1 MASQATMKNN
11 GIATPLEGVVE
22 SVAGLGGDIAS
33 LAELQ
38 GKLALAD
45 LRESTSQATV
55 PATLLATGVVVA
67 LSTVPVALVGLAYLV
82 AESTGWR
89 TSLAFLATAAA
100 ALAVALVVSY
110 VGYLGLTKSFGSF
123 RRSRDEL
130 TRNVSWIKTVLLHS
144 GRSVAPR
151 RIS

>member
-1 MASQATMKNN
+1 MKNN
-11 GIATPLEGVVE
+11 GIASPIEGVVE

-38 GKLALAD
+38 AKLALAD
-45 LRESTSQATV
+45 LKVSVGQATV
-55 PATLLATGVVVA
+55 PTVLLASGLLVA

-82 AESTGWR
+82 AEATGWR

-100 ALAVALVVSY
+100 ALVLALVVAL

-123 RRSRDEL
+123 SRSKEEL